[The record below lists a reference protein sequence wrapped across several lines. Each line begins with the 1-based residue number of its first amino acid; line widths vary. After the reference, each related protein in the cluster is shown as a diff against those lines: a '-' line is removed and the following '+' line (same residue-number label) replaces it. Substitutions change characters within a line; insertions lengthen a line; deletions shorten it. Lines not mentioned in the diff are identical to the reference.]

1 MMSVM
6 VKAISGYLDRSG
18 SIGILVNLK
27 NDSKRFNELKELVGV
42 SPSTLTKR
50 LDEGDEL
57 GVITTRLGKDEY
69 ERDQRAVH
77 HEYMITE
84 RGLVVLDQI
93 EKFDIAYRY
102 RQLREAE
109 QQMKEG
115 LDEMHEWIED
125 NSDQLA
131 RAEDVHPTR
140 KASGED
146 VTEPSESE
154 RDFSEHMEKGSDHK
168 NDYDQ

>member
-1 MMSVM
+1 M

-50 LDEGDEL
+50 LDEGQEL

-93 EKFDIAYRY
+93 EKFDIMYRY

-109 QQMKEG
+109 QQLDEG

-131 RAEDVHPTR
+131 RAEDVNPTR

-146 VTEPSESE
+146 ITDSSESE
-154 RDFSEHMEKGSDHK
+154 RDYSEHMEKGSDHE
-168 NDYDQ
+168 NDSKR

>member
-1 MMSVM
+1 M

-50 LDEGDEL
+50 LDEGGEL

-93 EKFDIAYRY
+93 EKFDIMYRY
-102 RQLREAE
+102 RQWREAE
-109 QQMKEG
+109 QQLEEG
-115 LDEMHEWIED
+115 LDEMHDWIED

-146 VTEPSESE
+146 VTDSSEPE
-154 RDFSEHMEKGSDHK
+154 RDYSEHMEKGSDH
-168 NDYDQ
+168 NSDSDR